1 MAKRPDAISVLT
13 DDHRTVE
20 ELFKRFEK
28 TTDRAIKT
36 RTELVDRML
45 RELSIHA
52 AIEEQLF
59 YPRLRTAGEKL
70 KDEVL
75 EGLEEHHVVK
85 ELLAEIEKMTPESE
99 RFEAKVTVLM
109 ENVRHHI
116 EEEEGELFP
125 RARRALTADELVELG
140 EGLEAMKTVAPT
152 RPHPH
157 APDEPPANLA
167 NLGVAGMDRAR
178 DGVDNAVEATG
189 RVVRKVR
196 DAAVGGER

>member
-1 MAKRPDAISVLT
+1 MAKRLDAISVLT

-20 ELFKRFEK
+20 KLFKRFEK
-28 TTDRAIKT
+28 TTDRAVKT
-36 RTELVDRML
+36 RADLVARML

-59 YPRLRTAGEKL
+59 YPRLRIAGEKL

-85 ELLAEIEKMTPESE
+85 ELLAELQRMTPETE

-116 EEEEGELFP
+116 QEEERDMFP
-125 RARRALTADELVELG
+125 RARRALTTEELVDIG
-140 EGLEAMKTVAPT
+140 EGLVALKTLAPT
-152 RPHPH
+152 RPHPN
-157 APDEPPANLA
+157 APDEPPGNLA
-167 NLGVAGMDRAR
+167 NLGVAGLDRAR
-178 DGVDNAVEATG
+178 DSADTVVQATG
-189 RVVRKVR
+189 RVVRHVR
-196 DAAVGGER
+196 DAVGGER